1 MEYSSLTGHNTNE
14 INSLI
19 PSKDQF
25 KIFIKPECSCK
36 STDTSSCNDIT
47 YIPQSD
53 TERDTIFLKHKTR
66 YNIGILNNSE
76 GDCLAIIYVDG
87 EFCGK
92 FRIDKKSSFQLERP
106 IDKNQSF
113 VFVSKNSE
121 LGNLT
126 GLSNTNLGEILVHI
140 IPEDKSS
147 KVNQSIAFKSAS
159 VKFETDGFTRQ
170 TCIKKNRNASNLGD
184 VISKS
189 ATVNCESNGHT
200 HQTRVKK
207 IEMHL
212 I

>member
-140 IPEDKSS
+140 IPEDKASRL
-147 KVNQSIAFKSAS
+147 QSIAFGSAS
-159 VKFETDGFTRQ
+159 VKCETDGFTRQ
-170 TCIKKNRNASNLGD
+170 SSIKKKSNVSNLGE
-184 VISKS
+184 VIFKSSKS
-189 ATVNCESNGHT
+189 TTVNCESNNEHS

-207 IEMHL
+207 
-212 I
+212 